1 MGNIKGIALI
11 NLVKSLRRDR
21 DEILPTLP
29 EHLATYF
36 DTRVLVSRWYPED
49 DFLALATALAQRL
62 PDTEGDPFEWIG
74 RQGARNDFGDT
85 YSMMIR
91 PGDPLETL
99 QRYPRV
105 WRLYHDAGRLD
116 IAITGNTSA
125 RVEVFGTQLV
135 TRPEFCRIQ
144 GGHLAGMLDMVGA
157 EGVSIENLRIAEGH
171 DPAAWAVRWG

>member
-1 MGNIKGIALI
+1 MSNIKGIALI
-11 NLVKSLRRDR
+11 NLVKALRAQRDA
-21 DEILPTLP
+21 LSTTLP
-29 EHLATYF
+29 EHLATYL
-36 DTRVLVSRWYPED
+36 DSRILVSRWYPQD
-49 DFLALATALAQRL
+49 HFLGLAEILVELL
-62 PDTEGDPFEWIG
+62 PDSLGDPWEWIG
-74 RQGARNDFGDT
+74 RQGASNDFGDT